1 MTYKPALIGVRLFTM
16 VLLMGLMVWTDADS
30 ATTRRED
37 PSHTITDSTATD
49 ATANSETEQTPI
61 SLPPLTGKTIMLDPG
76 HGGNDAGAIRDSIQ
90 EKDINL
96 AVALKLREQL
106 EAAGANVIMTR
117 DVDTTLALRRR
128 VEMIGDRKP
137 DIFVSIHTN
146 ASLSSSVDGIEAYYH
161 SSDSKPLADSV
172 YQSLVDGLS
181 EKGNR
186 MSRRELAV
194 VHHQLA
200 PAVLIEI
207 GYLSSKGKRDLLVK
221 DDYQERIASAV
232 TSGIEEYFDAV

>member
-1 MTYKPALIGVRLFTM
+1 MTYKPKLIGTRLFAM

-37 PSHTITDSTATD
+37 PSQTITDSTATTD
-49 ATANSETEQTPI
+49 SAAEQTPI

-96 AVALKLREQL
+96 AVALKLKEQL
-106 EAAGANVIMTR
+106 EAAGATVIMTR
-117 DVDTTLALRRR
+117 DTDTTLALRQR
-128 VEMIGDRKP
+128 VEMIGARKP

-146 ASLSSSVDGIEAYYH
+146 ASLSSKVDGIEAYYH
-161 SSDSKPLADSV
+161 SADSKPLADSV

-207 GYLSSKGKRDLLVK
+207 GYLSSKHKRDLLVK
-221 DDYQERIASAV
+221 DDYQTRVASAV
-232 TSGIEEYFDAV
+232 TTGIEEYFDTV